1 MTRSVLGFV
10 VGLLLA
16 GCGQAQASPAVPD
29 SSHFCQPGEPHPPR
43 VPAGKSLADLD
54 SGDPRTVRVIYFAPN
69 DRPHATETE
78 DQVRE
83 MALEVRTFYAEQM
96 EARGH
101 GPRTFTLESDSEGRV
116 AVHRFVG
123 ERPDADYTAGAHD
136 NALSEIRRA
145 FDTSANIYLVF
156 VDNSYESRAVGGR
169 SGKVGGTASTTMDW
183 RVAAH
188 ELGHAFGLQHDFRDD
203 TYMMSYGYDRDQ
215 LSDCAAEVLSVHPY
229 FNPEVPVHPG
239 AAPSAELVSEPE
251 YPKNATR
258 FTLEFQLADG
268 DGLHQLIV
276 LGTTT
281 RNLHPAFGF
290 QEVRACRV
298 LNGQVEAFVE
308 IEIDDPTPLYSV
320 SSGRKIHVQVIDVEG
335 NVYHGTYNLVEAS
348 PQRLATLTGGG
359 DVAQVAFS
367 PDGTLL
373 AAAPYSGEIRVWDV
387 AARQVVNT
395 VWGNGA
401 LGFSPDGST
410 LAAGFGNG
418 TAMLYDLETNRQT
431 YLEGHGDF
439 ISAVAFSADG
449 SLLAV
454 AARGGALKLW
464 DAATLTEIATLE
476 GHTESVTYLGF
487 AGDDSILV
495 SFQWGAVRVW
505 DVASGTQRTSLVG
518 EGITGAAMSPH
529 TSLLAFTSRDD
540 FIRLW
545 DPTAEEARAVV
556 TDLHCRSG
564 RTLAFSADGQTLA
577 AVSDFDNSV
586 LMWDAS
592 TRVEIAVLGAQRVRS
607 LAFSPDGR
615 LMAFGSGGTVT
626 LWDASQWTGPR
637 PRTLAKLSGDD
648 QEGRPGAELAEP
660 FVVEVRDQNGDPLP
674 GARVTFRVLSGE
686 GYIGDRF
693 TVADAITGPDGR
705 ARITLTL
712 GQPGAN
718 RVTATIVGLKPAVFR
733 ALGVD
738 TSEVP
743 MEEFDFPTQNLPE
756 GSVVRLGRGAL
767 PQGDRTIAF
776 SPDGRILGVA
786 SFAGLWLYDVANPAN
801 YSGIDRAAHSV
812 AFSPDGATVAA
823 GHGGEISLWD
833 LATLTQSGTI
843 PVSHWVKYMSFSPDG
858 GRLVHGSSAP
868 WMDVWDFATGHTTTF
883 EGHTSPGTS
892 AAFSPDGRLLASA
905 EEDGIIRLWDAATG
919 VQLEVLEGNGAH
931 VGSVSFSSDGTTL
944 ASASSDGTVG
954 LWDVATGARI
964 GSLVG
969 HESTVVCVA
978 FAPRGNLLAS
988 GGHNGTLRVWD
999 TSSQRSVVPL
1009 SGHEGLV
1016 IAVSFSPD
1024 GRALASVSEEGTIG
1038 LWDLATGNATI
1049 ISGHTDSF
1057 NAMAFSPDGS
1067 TLATDAHSWDGRVLL
1082 WDTETGREIVT
1093 LASPTDVIRNIAF
1106 SPDGKTLAVTSQD
1119 RKVTLWDLEAYAV
1132 SDVFRTEDFRISD
1145 LLYSPDGRILAVAE
1159 RRRVALWDL
1168 GTGQVTASLAPGF
1181 SGWVSSLAFS
1191 PGGSRMAVGSDLG
1204 DVLIWDP
1211 EADTT
1216 SALQGEANTSGQ
1228 RGSWDRVLSLSFSP
1242 DGTDLTAI
1250 WNPNGQY
1257 ELIRWD
1263 LGTGA
1268 VVLSRTQDYAR
1279 AIAMAPDGQTFA
1291 TGSHDGVVRL
1301 WDMSRRR
1308 PLATRQGHFME
1319 VLLMEYSRDGSMLA
1333 SAARDG
1339 LVVVWDLEQL
1349 RPHAR
1354 ALKALA
1360 GQEQKAGPG
1369 AVLQPFV
1376 VEVRDQN
1383 GEFFRGAVVTFQVL
1397 GGGTLTTVRD
1407 TTSILGRAAT
1417 VLTLGLEIGTY
1428 SVVASVPG
1436 LDPVTFTARA
1446 KAVPDFDGDG
1456 VTGLED
1462 FWLFVEAFGGSD
1474 PRFDLDESGS
1484 VDFADFFLFAESFGQ
1499 LARARLLALAKE
1511 SIGLPE
1517 EPGLQQ
1523 NAPNPFNSQTVIAWL
1538 QLEPGPARLEVF
1550 TLGGQ
1555 RVAVLHDEPRLA
1567 GLHRL
1572 LWDGRDDQDRPL
1584 ASGVYFYRLAVAGSV
1599 QTRKLTLLR

>member
-1 MTRSVLGFV
+1 MRRSVLGFAF
-10 VGLLLA
+10 GLLLG
-16 GCGQAQASPAVPD
+16 GCGQAQASPSVPD
-29 SSHFCQPGEPHPPR
+29 SSHFCQLTEPHPALL
-43 VPAGKSLADLD
+43 PAAKGLARE
-54 SGDPRTVRVIYFAPN
+54 SGEPRTVRVIYFAPN
-69 DRPHATETE
+69 DRPHLTETE
-78 DQVRE
+78 EQVRE

-96 EARGH
+96 KARGH
-101 GPRTFTLESDSEGRV
+101 GPRTFTLEFDSEGRV

-123 ERPDADYTAGAHD
+123 EHPDADYTAGAH
-136 NALSEIRRA
+136 NKALSEISRT
-145 FDTSANIYLVF
+145 FDTFANIYLVF
-156 VDNSYESRAVGGR
+156 VDNSYNSRALGGR
-169 SGKVGGTASTTMDW
+169 NGKVGGTASTTMDW

-203 TYMMSYGYDRDQ
+203 TYMMSYGYDRHR
-215 LSDCAAEVLSVHPY
+215 LSDCAAEFLSVHPY
-229 FNPEVPVHPG
+229 FNLEVPLYPG
-239 AAPSAELVSEPE
+239 EAPSAELASEPE

-290 QEVRACRV
+290 QEVRACRG
-298 LNGQVEAFVE
+298 LNGQSEAFVE

-335 NVYHGTYNLVEAS
+335 NVYHETYNLVEAS

-387 AARQVVNT
+387 TTRQVVNT
-395 VWGNGA
+395 LSGYGA
-401 LGFSPDGST
+401 LDFSPDGSV
-410 LAAGFGNG
+410 LAAGFANG

-431 YLEGHGDF
+431 FLEGHGNF
-439 ISAVAFSADG
+439 ISAVAFSTDG

-454 AARGGALKLW
+454 AARDGTLKLW
-464 DAATLTEIATLE
+464 DVETLTVIATLE
-476 GHTESVTYLGF
+476 GHTESVTYLAF
-487 AGDDSILV
+487 SGDDSLLV
-495 SFQWGAVRVW
+495 SFQWGTVRVW
-505 DVASGTQRTSLVG
+505 DVATGTQRTSLEG
-518 EGITGAAMSPH
+518 EGVTGAAMSPD
-529 TSLLAFTSRDD
+529 TSLLALTSRDGL
-540 FIRLW
+540 IRLW
-545 DPTAEEARAVV
+545 DATADEAILVVSDLRCRA
-556 TDLHCRSG
+556 G
-564 RTLAFSADGQTLA
+564 RTLTYSADGQVLA
-577 AVSDFDNSV
+577 AVSDFDNAI
-586 LMWDAS
+586 LMWDAF
-592 TRVEIAVLGAQRVRS
+592 TKVEITTLGAQRVRS
-607 LAFSPDGR
+607 VAFSPDGR
-615 LMAFGSGGTVT
+615 LMASGSGETIT

-637 PRTLAKLSGDD
+637 PRTLAKVSGDD
-648 QEGRPGAELAEP
+648 QEGHPGARLDEP
-660 FVVEVRDQNGDPLP
+660 FVVEVRDQHGDPLP

-686 GYIGDRF
+686 GSVGDRF
-693 TVADAITGPDGR
+693 TVAEVPTGPDGR

-718 RVTATIVGLKPAVFR
+718 RVTATILGLKPAVFR

-738 TSEVP
+738 TSGVP

-776 SPDGRILGVA
+776 SPDGQILGVSSA
-786 SFAGLWLYDVANPAN
+786 VGLWLYDVADPAN
-801 YSGIDRAAHSV
+801 YSLIDRGAQAV
-812 AFSPDGATVAA
+812 AFSPDGTTVAA

-833 LATLTQSGTI
+833 LATLTQAGNI
-843 PVSHWVKYMSFSPDG
+843 PARRWVKYMSFSPDG
-858 GRLVHGSSAP
+858 GRLVHGSAGP
-868 WMDVWDFATGHTTTF
+868 GMDVWDFATGHTTTF

-905 EEDGIIRLWDAATG
+905 EEDGTIRLWDAATG
-919 VQLEVLEGNGAH
+919 VQLEVLEGHGEH

-969 HESTVVCVA
+969 HESSVVCVA
-978 FAPRGNLLAS
+978 FAPQGNLLAS
-988 GGHNGTLRVWD
+988 GGWNGTLRVWD

-1009 SGHEGLV
+1009 SGHEGRV
-1016 IAVSFSPD
+1016 IAVAFSPD
-1024 GRALASVSEEGTIG
+1024 GRTLASASEEGTIG
-1038 LWDLATGNATI
+1038 LWDLATGHATI
-1049 ISGHTDSF
+1049 ISGHTDF
-1057 NAMAFSPDGS
+1057 IDAMAFSPDGS
-1067 TLATDAHSWDGRVLL
+1067 MLATDSQAWDGRILM

-1093 LASPTDVIRNIAF
+1093 LASPTSVIRNIAF

-1119 RKVTLWDLEAYAV
+1119 KKVTLWDLETYAV

-1145 LLYSPDGRILAVAE
+1145 LLYSPDGRMLAVAE

-1181 SGWVSSLAFS
+1181 SGWIRSLAFS
-1191 PGGSRMAVGSDLG
+1191 PGGSRMAVGSYLG

-1216 SALQGEANTSGQ
+1216 SALQGEASTTGRQ
-1228 RGSWDRVLSLSFSP
+1228 GFWDGVLSLSFSP
-1242 DGTDLTAI
+1242 DGTALTAI

-1257 ELIRWD
+1257 ELTRWD

-1268 VVLSRTQDYAR
+1268 VVLSRPQDFST

-1308 PLATRQGHFME
+1308 PLATRQGHSME

-1339 LVVVWDLEQL
+1339 LVVVWDVERL
-1349 RPHAR
+1349 RPYAR
-1354 ALKALA
+1354 ALKTLS
-1360 GQEQKAGPG
+1360 GQEQEAGPG
-1369 AVLQPFV
+1369 TVLQPFV

-1383 GEFFRGAVVTFQVL
+1383 GELFPGAVVTFEVL
-1397 GGGTLTTVRD
+1397 GGGGTLTTVRD
-1407 TTSILGRAAT
+1407 TTNILGRAAT

-1428 SVVASVPG
+1428 SVVATVAG
-1436 LDPVTFTARA
+1436 LDPVRFTTRT

-1499 LARARLLALAKE
+1499 PARAKLLALARE
-1511 SIGLPE
+1511 AIGLPGSLACSRTR
-1517 EPGLQQ
+1517 PTR
-1523 NAPNPFNSQTVIAWL
+1523 ST
-1538 QLEPGPARLEVF
+1538 AR
-1550 TLGGQ
+1550 
-1555 RVAVLHDEPRLA
+1555 R
-1567 GLHRL
+1567 
-1572 LWDGRDDQDRPL
+1572 
-1584 ASGVYFYRLAVAGSV
+1584 
-1599 QTRKLTLLR
+1599 